1 VEYNLLLGTDEG
13 LMWKNYLKQIVRQVG
28 SDAIL
33 KYRIS
38 NSVWFETDTWDVYS
52 IFNEIT
58 RYLPFNTILANISNY
73 HIKDFRV
80 TYGMNFLSIVKSLIA
95 EPFISIRKLPYTN
108 TYVIEPI
115 NFASKQKPED
125 IFNQACIEL
134 LGESIVAD
142 LTDYG
147 IVVVGGF
154 GKPEEENLPI
164 KQPLPQPL
172 ENIRES
178 IPITDEVISQFEG

>member
-1 VEYNLLLGTDEG
+1 
-13 LMWKNYLKQIVRQVG
+13 
-28 SDAIL
+28 
-33 KYRIS
+33 
-38 NSVWFETDTWDVYS
+38 VYS

-58 RYLPFNTILANISNY
+58 RYLPFNVILANISNY
-73 HIKDFRV
+73 HIKDFRA
-80 TYGMNFLSIVKSLIA
+80 TYGMNFLSI
-95 EPFISIRKLPYTN
+95 E
-108 TYVIEPI
+108 
-115 NFASKQKPED
+115 
-125 IFNQACIEL
+125 ACIEL